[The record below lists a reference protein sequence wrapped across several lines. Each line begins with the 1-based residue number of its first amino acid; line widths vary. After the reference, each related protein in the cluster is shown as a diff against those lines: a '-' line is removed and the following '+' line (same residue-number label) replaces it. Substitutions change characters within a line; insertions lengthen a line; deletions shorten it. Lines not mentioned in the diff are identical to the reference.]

1 MYVDHICFLSVDVLC
16 TLQLQHFTMRM

>member
-1 MYVDHICFLSVDVLC
+1 MYVDHICLLSVDVLC